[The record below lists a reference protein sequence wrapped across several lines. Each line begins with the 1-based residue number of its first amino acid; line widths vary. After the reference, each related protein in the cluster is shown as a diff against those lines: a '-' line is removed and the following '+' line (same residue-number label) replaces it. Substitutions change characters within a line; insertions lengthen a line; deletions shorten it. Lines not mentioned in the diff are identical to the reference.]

1 MRKCSQE
8 LFLLSRDPR
17 ATTGRKLYVLHT
29 GQNKCSL
36 SPLTSKSY
44 RCLLFIKLLTYQHFI
59 STFVFFLIFFLL
71 LYFSTF
77 LSIFRKTRQKPK
89 LEKTKRKKEK
99 QIQDG
104 KRKHGKTKKQE
115 ETKNKK
121 KLIRCRIMAFYIT
134 VVNYQFI

>member
-44 RCLLFIKLLTYQHFI
+44 RCLFFIQLLTYEHFI

-77 LSIFRKTRQKPK
+77 LSLFRKTRQKSK
-89 LEKTKRKKEK
+89 LEKQNER
-99 QIQDG
+99 
-104 KRKHGKTKKQE
+104 R
-115 ETKNKK
+115 KNKFK
-121 KLIRCRIMAFYIT
+121 MGKESKERLRNRQRRKIKI
-134 VVNYQFI
+134 N